1 MIYLILQQL
10 LLCATCLML
19 GILSGWLLWGLQA
32 RQRSQHR
39 AELARQST
47 VVLSLQEQAQ
57 KDKRKLAEL
66 ETIADEARKFAAKK
80 ESSVTQLIADK
91 GSLLADVRNLE
102 KEIARLKS
110 K

>member
-1 MIYLILQQL
+1 MIYLLMQQL
-10 LLCATCLML
+10 LLCAICLGL
-19 GILSGWLLWGLQA
+19 GILCGWLLWGLQA
-32 RQRSQHR
+32 RQRHHNR
-39 AELARQST
+39 AELATQNR

-57 KDKRKLAEL
+57 REKRRISEL
-66 ETIADEARKFAAKK
+66 EMIAAEAQKFADKK
-80 ESSVTQLIADK
+80 EASLTQLIADK

>member
-1 MIYLILQQL
+1 MIYLLMQQL
-10 LLCATCLML
+10 LLCAICLGL
-19 GILSGWLLWGLQA
+19 GLLCGWLLWGLQA
-32 RQRSQHR
+32 RQRYQNR
-39 AELARQST
+39 AELANQNR

-57 KDKRKLAEL
+57 KDKRKIAEL
-66 ETIADEARKFAAKK
+66 EMIAEDAQKFASKK
-80 ESSVTQLIADK
+80 EASLTQLIADK

>member
-1 MIYLILQQL
+1 MIYLLMQQL
-10 LLCATCLML
+10 LLCAICLGL
-19 GILSGWLLWGLQA
+19 GLLCGWLLWGQQA
-32 RQRSQHR
+32 RQRYQHR
-39 AELARQST
+39 AELAKQNR

-57 KDKRKLAEL
+57 KDRRKISEL
-66 ETIADEARKFAAKK
+66 EMVAEDAQKFATKK
-80 ESSVTQLIADK
+80 EASLTQLIADK